1 MNKNQRIAIW
11 IISVLSLVLSVVA
24 VFISCVRIKPLNVD
38 GVSLLIGMLALV
50 VTIYMGIQ
58 VINALPLERRLKKS
72 LQKDIDKS
80 SNNILYHNMYLTFF
94 FQGVNEMKKTHGDAA
109 LYYLFKSMECL
120 METDIDQD
128 KMDEIVMKIKL
139 VHKDYPA
146 VLSGSDFYEYAR
158 IVLLTKRKDCEE
170 IIKMLEDMREK

>member
-1 MNKNQRIAIW
+1 MCGL
-11 IISVLSLVLSVVA
+11 SMVLSMVSV
-24 VFISCVRIKPLNVD
+24 FRSEPFDID
-38 GVSLLIGMLALV
+38 GLSLLVGISALAI
-50 VTIYMGIQ
+50 TIYMGIQ
-58 VINALPLERRLKKS
+58 IVNAITLEKRLRKS
-72 LQKDIDKS
+72 LQGDIDKS
-80 SNNILYHNMYLTFF
+80 SQNILYHNMYLTFF
-94 FQGVNEMKKTHGDAA
+94 FQGVNELKKTHGDAA

-120 METDIDQD
+120 TKTDIDQD

>member
-80 SNNILYHNMYLTFF
+80 SSNILYHNMYLTFF